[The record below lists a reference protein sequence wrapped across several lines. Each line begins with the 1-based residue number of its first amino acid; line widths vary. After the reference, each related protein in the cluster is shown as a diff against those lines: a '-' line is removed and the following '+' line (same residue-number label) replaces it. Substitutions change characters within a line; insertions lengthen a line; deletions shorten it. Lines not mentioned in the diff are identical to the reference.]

1 MPLRAPIF
9 AALLIGAALATP
21 VLAQTA
27 LPRATPAPT
36 PGAHLTAAVNAPT
49 RTPANKERDAAR
61 NPAQTLA
68 FFGLQPGMTVVE
80 ITPGAGWYT
89 EILAPAVGP
98 RGKLVLGGP
107 NPTASERAAQAVEAL
122 KTRIASNPVYANT
135 SVGVFTKG
143 SYDVLP
149 AGTADMVVTFRN
161 VHNWMANDFAQEAFN
176 GFFKALKP
184 GGVLGVVEHRLPESR
199 TQDPKAASG
208 YVKESEVIRM
218 AQAAGFVLEARSDV
232 NANPRDTADHPGGVW
247 ALPPNF
253 RNGDTDRAKYA
264 AIGESDRMTLRF
276 RKPAR

>member
-1 MPLRAPIF
+1 MPFRAPIL
-9 AALLIGAALATP
+9 AALLMGAALATP

-27 LPRATPAPT
+27 LPAATPAPT
-36 PGAHLTAAVNAPT
+36 PGAHLTAAVNAPN
-49 RTPANKERDAAR
+49 RTPANKERDRWR

-80 ITPGAGWYT
+80 IGPGAGWYT

-107 NPTASERAAQAVEAL
+107 DPAASERAAQAVQAI
-122 KTRIASNPVYANT
+122 KTRLAANPAYANT

-143 SYDVLP
+143 SYDVVP

-161 VHNWMANDFAQEAFN
+161 VHNWMAADFAQEAFN
-176 GFFKALKP
+176 GFYQALKP

-199 TQDPKAASG
+199 EQDPKAASG

-232 NANPRDTADHPGGVW
+232 NANPRDTADHEGGVW
-247 ALPPNF
+247 ALPPIL
-253 RNGDTDRAKYA
+253 RHGDTNRDRYV

-276 RKPAR
+276 RKPMR